1 MSLPKISEAEY
12 EVMKVIWKHAP
23 ISTNEVVGQLAD
35 QCDWSPKTIHT
46 LLKRL
51 VDKKALTYEKE
62 GRVFVYT
69 PVIKEDDYISEQSAS
84 FLSRY
89 FDGDFG
95 AMMMQF
101 VEQGKLSEQD
111 IAELHMALDKKQN
124 SKEE

>member
-23 ISTNEVVGQLAD
+23 ISTNEVVDQLAE

-51 VDKKALTYEKE
+51 VDKEALTYEKE
-62 GRVFVYT
+62 SRVFVYT

-89 FDGDFG
+89 FGGDLG

-111 IAELHMALDKKQN
+111 IAELHMTLDKKQN
-124 SKEE
+124 SGEE

>member
-23 ISTNEVVGQLAD
+23 ISTNEVVDQLAE

-101 VEQGKLSEQD
+101 VEQGRLSEQD
-111 IAELHMALDKKQN
+111 IAELHMALDKKQG